1 MGDVPVGGDGGEA
14 AVEGMDSTPATGA
27 QPWRSRHN
35 LRKVHITYKTMLALV
50 TGASSGIG
58 LQYATQL
65 ARDYHTDLLLVSNQE
80 EEQKKVAADLAAQFG
95 VKTIALYADLS
106 KQDAAEQLL
115 QYCQDNNLVVDIL
128 INNAGVFF
136 FNPYCET
143 SMKRIELMLNLHMI
157 TVAKLTRLFG
167 EEMINRQLTAED
179 QAQKICGKPRRK
191 GYILNMSS
199 MSAWMAMPGIQT
211 YNATKAFI
219 YNFSKSLWY
228 EFKPKGVNITVMTP
242 GAVDTA
248 LFGLAPHLRRLAVNL
263 TVSIPP
269 EKLVKR
275 ALKKMFRGKKA
286 DMPGVIN
293 HLCTPLLKH
302 TPDWMLFLAMR
313 LIGKYQK

>member
-1 MGDVPVGGDGGEA
+1 
-14 AVEGMDSTPATGA
+14 
-27 QPWRSRHN
+27 
-35 LRKVHITYKTMLALV
+35 MLALV

-80 EEQKKVAADLAAQFG
+80 KELGEVAQDLAAKYN
-95 VKTIALYADLS
+95 VKTVAKYADLS
-106 KQDAAEQLL
+106 KQDAAEQLFAWT
-115 QYCQDNNLVVDIL
+115 QENNYVVDIL

-143 SMKRIELMLNLHMI
+143 NMKRIELMLNLHVV

-167 EEMINRQLTAED
+167 EAMINRELTDEEKS
-179 QAQKICGKPRRK
+179 QRICRKPRRK

-219 YNFSKSLWY
+219 YNFSKSIWY
-228 EFKPKGVNITVMTP
+228 ELKPKGVNITVMAP

-248 LFGLAPHLRRLAVNL
+248 LFGLAPNLRKLAVAL

-275 ALKKMFRGKKA
+275 ALRKMFRGKKA
-286 DMPGVIN
+286 DTPGFIN
-293 HLCTPLLKH
+293 WLCTPLLKH
-302 TPDWMLFLAMR
+302 TPDWLLFFAIKMV
-313 LIGKYQK
+313 GKYQK

>member
-1 MGDVPVGGDGGEA
+1 
-14 AVEGMDSTPATGA
+14 
-27 QPWRSRHN
+27 
-35 LRKVHITYKTMLALV
+35 MLALI

-58 LQYATQL
+58 LEYAKQL

-80 EEQKKVAADLAAQFG
+80 QEQKQVASDLAANYG
-95 VKTIALYADLS
+95 VKATALYADLS
-106 KQDAAEQLL
+106 KQDAAEQLH
-115 QYCQDNNLVVDIL
+115 QYCIDNNLVVDIL
-128 INNAGVFF
+128 VNNAGVFF
-136 FNPYCET
+136 FNLYCET
-143 SMKRIELMLNLHMI
+143 SMKRIELILNLHMI
-157 TVAKLTRLFG
+157 TVAKLCRLFG
-167 EEMINRQLTAED
+167 EDMINRQLTEEETT
-179 QAQKICGKPRRK
+179 QTICGKSRKK

-199 MSAWMAMPGIQT
+199 MSAWMAMPGIQS

-228 EFKPKGVNITVMTP
+228 ELKPKGVNITVMTP

-302 TPDWMLFLAMR
+302 TPDWLVFLVMR
-313 LIGKYQK
+313 FIGKYQK

>member
-1 MGDVPVGGDGGEA
+1 
-14 AVEGMDSTPATGA
+14 
-27 QPWRSRHN
+27 
-35 LRKVHITYKTMLALV
+35 MLSLV

-80 EEQKKVAADLAAQFG
+80 DELRKVAEDLEAQYK
-95 VKTIALYADLS
+95 VRAIPHYADLS
-106 KQDAAEQLL
+106 KQDAAEDLYD
-115 QYCQDNNLVVDIL
+115 YCHANNLVVDIL
-128 INNAGVFF
+128 INDAGVFF

-143 SMKRIELMLNLHMI
+143 SMKRISLMLNLHMI
-157 TVAKLTRLFG
+157 TVSKLCRLFG
-167 EEMINRQLTAED
+167 EDMIARQLTDEE
-179 QAQKICGKPRRK
+179 QAQTICGKPRRK

-228 EFKPKGVNITVMTP
+228 ELKPKGVNITVMTP
-242 GAVDTA
+242 GAVDTS
-248 LFGLAPHLRRLAVNL
+248 LFGLAPNLRRLAVNL

-275 ALKKMFRGKKA
+275 ALRAMFRGKKA

-293 HLCTPLLKH
+293 HLFTPILKH
-302 TPDWMLFLAMR
+302 TPDWVVFLA
-313 LIGKYQK
+313 IKYVGKFQK

>member
-1 MGDVPVGGDGGEA
+1 
-14 AVEGMDSTPATGA
+14 
-27 QPWRSRHN
+27 
-35 LRKVHITYKTMLALV
+35 MLALI

-65 ARDYHTDLLLVSNQE
+65 ACDYHTDLLLVSNQE
-80 EEQKKVAADLAAQFG
+80 KELQQVAADLAARYG
-95 VKTIALYADLS
+95 VKTISLYADLS
-106 KQDAAEQLL
+106 KQDAAEHLH
-115 QYCQDNNLVVDIL
+115 QYCRDNQLVVDIL

-143 SMKRIELMLNLHMI
+143 SMKRIELMLNLHMT

-167 EEMINRQLTAED
+167 EDMIARQLTAEE
-179 QAQKICGKPRRK
+179 QAQTICGKPRRK
-191 GYILNMSS
+191 GYVLNMSS

-219 YNFSKSLWY
+219 YNFSKALWY
-228 EFKPKGVNITVMTP
+228 EWKHKGVNITVMTP
-242 GAVDTA
+242 GAVDTE
-248 LFGLAPHLRRLAVNL
+248 LFGLAPHLRRLAVAL

-275 ALKKMFRGKKA
+275 ALRKMFRGKKA

-302 TPDWMLFLAMR
+302 TPDWLVFLVMKF
-313 LIGKYQK
+313 IGKYQK

>member
-1 MGDVPVGGDGGEA
+1 
-14 AVEGMDSTPATGA
+14 
-27 QPWRSRHN
+27 
-35 LRKVHITYKTMLALV
+35 MLSLV

-80 EEQKKVAADLAAQFG
+80 DELRKVAENLEAQYK
-95 VKTIALYADLS
+95 VRAIPHYADLS
-106 KQDAAEQLL
+106 KQDAAEDLYD
-115 QYCQDNNLVVDIL
+115 YCHANNLVVDIL
-128 INNAGVFF
+128 INDAGVFF

-143 SMKRIELMLNLHMI
+143 SMKRISLMLNLHMV
-157 TVAKLTRLFG
+157 TVAKLCRLFG
-167 EEMINRQLTAED
+167 EDMIARQLTDEE
-179 QAQKICGKPRRK
+179 QAQTICGKPRKK

-228 EFKPKGVNITVMTP
+228 ELKPKGVNITVMTP

-248 LFGLAPHLRRLAVNL
+248 LFGLAPNLRKLAVNL
-263 TVSIPP
+263 SVSIPP

-275 ALKKMFRGKKA
+275 ALRSMFRGKKA

-293 HLCTPLLKH
+293 HLCTPILKH
-302 TPDWMLFLAMR
+302 TPDWLVFFAIKH
-313 LIGKYQK
+313 IGKYQK

>member
-1 MGDVPVGGDGGEA
+1 
-14 AVEGMDSTPATGA
+14 
-27 QPWRSRHN
+27 
-35 LRKVHITYKTMLALV
+35 MLALV

-80 EEQKKVAADLAAQFG
+80 EEQKQVAAELAAQYG
-95 VKTIALYADLS
+95 VKTIPLYADLS
-106 KQDAAEQLL
+106 QQDAAEQLH
-115 QYCQDNNLVVDIL
+115 QYCKDNHLIVDIL

-143 SMKRIELMLNLHMI
+143 SMKRIELILNLHMI
-157 TVAKLTRLFG
+157 TVAKLCRLFG
-167 EEMINRQLTAED
+167 EDMINRQLTAEE
-179 QAQKICGKPRRK
+179 QSQKFCGKPRKK

-199 MSAWMAMPGIQT
+199 MSAWMAMPGIQS

-228 EFKPKGVNITVMTP
+228 ELRPKGVNIIVMTP

-248 LFGLAPHLRRLAVNL
+248 LFGLAPNLRRLAVNL

-275 ALKKMFRGKKA
+275 ALRKMFRGKKA
-286 DMPGVIN
+286 DMPGVLN
-293 HLCTPLLKH
+293 YLATPLLKH
-302 TPDWMLFLAMR
+302 TPDWLVFLVMR
-313 LIGKYQK
+313 FIGKYQK

>member
-1 MGDVPVGGDGGEA
+1 
-14 AVEGMDSTPATGA
+14 
-27 QPWRSRHN
+27 
-35 LRKVHITYKTMLALV
+35 MLALI

-58 LQYATQL
+58 LEYAKQL

-80 EEQKKVAADLAAQFG
+80 QEQKQVASDLAANYG
-95 VKTIALYADLS
+95 VKATALYADLS
-106 KQDAAEQLL
+106 KQDAAEQLH
-115 QYCQDNNLVVDIL
+115 QYCIDNNLVVDIL
-128 INNAGVFF
+128 VNNAGVFF

-143 SMKRIELMLNLHMI
+143 SMKRIELILNLHMI
-157 TVAKLTRLFG
+157 TVAKLCRLFG
-167 EEMINRQLTAED
+167 EDMINRQLTDVEM
-179 QAQKICGKPRRK
+179 AQTICGKSRKK

-199 MSAWMAMPGIQT
+199 MSAWMAMPGIQS

-228 EFKPKGVNITVMTP
+228 ELKPKGVNITVMTP

-302 TPDWMLFLAMR
+302 TPDWLIFLVMR
-313 LIGKYQK
+313 FIGKYQK

>member
-1 MGDVPVGGDGGEA
+1 
-14 AVEGMDSTPATGA
+14 
-27 QPWRSRHN
+27 
-35 LRKVHITYKTMLALV
+35 MLALV

-80 EEQKKVAADLAAQFG
+80 EEQKKVAADLAAQYG

-106 KQDAAEQLL
+106 KQDAAENLL
-115 QYCQDNNLVVDIL
+115 QYCKDNNLVVDIL

-167 EEMINRQLTAED
+167 EEMINRELTED
-179 QAQKICGKPRRK
+179 EKAQKLCGKSRKK

-228 EFKPKGVNITVMTP
+228 EFRPKGVNITVMAP

-248 LFGLAPHLRRLAVNL
+248 LFGLAPNLRRLAVNL

-269 EKLVKR
+269 ERLVKR
-275 ALKKMFRGKKA
+275 ALKKLFRGKKA
-286 DMPGVIN
+286 DTPGFLN
-293 HLCTPLLKH
+293 WLATPLLKH
-302 TPDWMLFLAMR
+302 TPDWLVFLAIKLVGR
-313 LIGKYQK
+313 FQK

>member
-1 MGDVPVGGDGGEA
+1 
-14 AVEGMDSTPATGA
+14 
-27 QPWRSRHN
+27 
-35 LRKVHITYKTMLALV
+35 MLALI

-58 LQYATQL
+58 LEYANQL

-80 EEQKKVAADLAAQFG
+80 QEQKQVAADLASKYG
-95 VKTIALYADLS
+95 VKAIALYADLS
-106 KQDAAEQLL
+106 KQDAAEQLH
-115 QYCQDNNLVVDIL
+115 QYCLNNNLVVDIL
-128 INNAGVFF
+128 VNNAGVFF

-143 SMKRIELMLNLHMI
+143 SMKRIELILNLHMI
-157 TVAKLTRLFG
+157 TVAKLCRLFG
-167 EEMINRQLTAED
+167 EDMINRQLTEEETT
-179 QAQKICGKPRRK
+179 QTICGKSRKK

-199 MSAWMAMPGIQT
+199 MSAWMAMPGIQS

-228 EFKPKGVNITVMTP
+228 ELKPKGVNITVMTP

-302 TPDWMLFLAMR
+302 TPDWLVFLVMR
-313 LIGKYQK
+313 FIGKYQK

>member
-1 MGDVPVGGDGGEA
+1 
-14 AVEGMDSTPATGA
+14 
-27 QPWRSRHN
+27 
-35 LRKVHITYKTMLALV
+35 MLALI

-58 LQYATQL
+58 LEYAKQL

-80 EEQKKVAADLAAQFG
+80 QEQKQVAADFASKYG
-95 VKTIALYADLS
+95 VKAIALYADLS
-106 KQDAAEQLL
+106 KQDAAEQLH
-115 QYCQDNNLVVDIL
+115 QYCLNNNLVVDIL
-128 INNAGVFF
+128 VNNAGVFF

-143 SMKRIELMLNLHMI
+143 SMKRIELILNLHMI
-157 TVAKLTRLFG
+157 TVAKLCRLFG
-167 EEMINRQLTAED
+167 EDMINRQLTEEETT
-179 QAQKICGKPRRK
+179 QTICGKSRKK

-199 MSAWMAMPGIQT
+199 MSAWMAMPGIQS

-228 EFKPKGVNITVMTP
+228 ELKPKGVNITVMTP

-302 TPDWMLFLAMR
+302 TPDWLVFLVMR
-313 LIGKYQK
+313 FIGKYQK

>member
-1 MGDVPVGGDGGEA
+1 
-14 AVEGMDSTPATGA
+14 
-27 QPWRSRHN
+27 
-35 LRKVHITYKTMLALV
+35 MLSLV

-80 EEQKKVAADLAAQFG
+80 DELRKVAEDMEAQYK
-95 VKTIALYADLS
+95 VRAIPHYADLS
-106 KQDAAEQLL
+106 KQDAAEDLYD
-115 QYCQDNNLVVDIL
+115 YCHANNLVVDIL
-128 INNAGVFF
+128 INDAGVFF

-143 SMKRIELMLNLHMI
+143 SMKRISLMLNLHMV
-157 TVAKLTRLFG
+157 TVSKLCRLFG
-167 EEMINRQLTAED
+167 EDMIARQLTDEE
-179 QAQKICGKPRRK
+179 QAQTICGKPRRK

-228 EFKPKGVNITVMTP
+228 ELKPKGVNITVMTP

-248 LFGLAPHLRRLAVNL
+248 LFGLAPNLRRLAVNL
-263 TVSIPP
+263 RVSIPP
-269 EKLVKR
+269 EKMVKR
-275 ALKKMFRGKKA
+275 ALRSMFRGKKA

-293 HLCTPLLKH
+293 HLFTPILKH
-302 TPDWMLFLAMR
+302 TPDWLVFFVIKH
-313 LIGKYQK
+313 IGKYQK

>member
-1 MGDVPVGGDGGEA
+1 
-14 AVEGMDSTPATGA
+14 
-27 QPWRSRHN
+27 
-35 LRKVHITYKTMLALV
+35 MLALI

-58 LQYATQL
+58 LEYAKQL

-80 EEQKKVAADLAAQFG
+80 QEQKQVASDLAVNYG
-95 VKTIALYADLS
+95 VKAIALYADLS
-106 KQDAAEQLL
+106 KQDAAEQLH
-115 QYCQDNNLVVDIL
+115 QYCIDNNLVVDIL
-128 INNAGVFF
+128 VNNAGVFF

-143 SMKRIELMLNLHMI
+143 SMKRIELILNLHMI
-157 TVAKLTRLFG
+157 TVAKLCRLFG
-167 EEMINRQLTAED
+167 EDMINRQLTEEETT
-179 QAQKICGKPRRK
+179 QTICGKSRKK

-199 MSAWMAMPGIQT
+199 MSAWMAMPGIQS

-228 EFKPKGVNITVMTP
+228 ELKPKGVNITVMTP

-302 TPDWMLFLAMR
+302 TPDWLIFLVMR
-313 LIGKYQK
+313 FIGKYQK

>member
-1 MGDVPVGGDGGEA
+1 
-14 AVEGMDSTPATGA
+14 
-27 QPWRSRHN
+27 
-35 LRKVHITYKTMLALV
+35 MLALI

-58 LQYATQL
+58 LEYAKQL

-80 EEQKKVAADLAAQFG
+80 QEQKQVAADLASKYG
-95 VKTIALYADLS
+95 VKAIALYADLS
-106 KQDAAEQLL
+106 KQDAAEQLY
-115 QYCQDNNLVVDIL
+115 QYCLDNNLVVDIL
-128 INNAGVFF
+128 VNNAGVFF

-143 SMKRIELMLNLHMI
+143 SMKRIELILNLHMI
-157 TVAKLTRLFG
+157 TVAKLCRLFG
-167 EEMINRQLTAED
+167 EDMINRQLTEEETT
-179 QAQKICGKPRRK
+179 QTICGKSRKK

-199 MSAWMAMPGIQT
+199 MSAWMAMPGIQS

-228 EFKPKGVNITVMTP
+228 ELKPKGVNITVMTP

-302 TPDWMLFLAMR
+302 TPDWLVFLVMR
-313 LIGKYQK
+313 FIGKYQK

>member
-1 MGDVPVGGDGGEA
+1 
-14 AVEGMDSTPATGA
+14 
-27 QPWRSRHN
+27 
-35 LRKVHITYKTMLALV
+35 MLSLI

-65 ARDYHTDLLLVSNQE
+65 ARDYHSDLLLVSNQQQE
-80 EEQKKVAADLAAQFG
+80 LQQVAKDLAAQYG
-95 VKTIALYADLS
+95 VKTTAHYADLS
-106 KQDAAEQLL
+106 LQDAADNLHDYCL
-115 QYCQDNNLVVDIL
+115 QNGLVVDVL
-128 INNAGVFF
+128 INDAGVFF
-136 FNPYCET
+136 FNPYCDT

-157 TVAKLTRLFG
+157 TVAKMTRLFAADMIHRELT
-167 EEMINRQLTAED
+167 EEEASQR
-179 QAQKICGKPRRK
+179 ICGHKRMR

-228 EFKPKGVNITVMTP
+228 ELRPQNVGITVMAP

-248 LFGLAPHLRRLAVNL
+248 LFGLAPHLRKLAVAL

-275 ALKKMFRGKKA
+275 ALRKMFRNRKA
-286 DMPGVIN
+286 DTPGFIN
-293 HLCTPLLKH
+293 WLCTPILKH
-302 TPDWMLFLAMR
+302 TPDWLVFLA
-313 LIGKYQK
+313 IKFVGKYQK

>member
-1 MGDVPVGGDGGEA
+1 
-14 AVEGMDSTPATGA
+14 
-27 QPWRSRHN
+27 
-35 LRKVHITYKTMLALV
+35 MLALV

-58 LQYATQL
+58 LEYAKQL

-80 EEQKKVAADLAAQFG
+80 EEQKQVAADIAATYG

-106 KQDAAEQLL
+106 KQDAAEQLH
-115 QYCQDNNLVVDIL
+115 QYCLDNNLVVDIL

-143 SMKRIELMLNLHMI
+143 SMKRIDLMLNLHMI

-167 EEMINRQLTAED
+167 ENMINRQLTAEE
-179 QAQKICGKPRRK
+179 QAQKMCRKPRRK

-219 YNFSKSLWY
+219 YNFSKSIWY
-228 EFKPKGVNITVMTP
+228 EFRPKGVNITVMAP

-275 ALKKMFRGKKA
+275 ALRKMFRGKKA
-286 DMPGVIN
+286 DTPGFLN
-293 HLCTPLLKH
+293 WLATPLLKH
-302 TPDWMLFLAMR
+302 TPDWLVFLVMKF
-313 LIGKYQK
+313 IGKYQK